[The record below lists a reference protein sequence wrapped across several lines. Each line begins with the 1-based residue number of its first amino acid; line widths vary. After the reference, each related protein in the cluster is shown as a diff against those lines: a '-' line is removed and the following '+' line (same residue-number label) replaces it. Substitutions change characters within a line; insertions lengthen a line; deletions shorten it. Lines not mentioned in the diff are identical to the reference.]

1 MLGFQESIYHAVPIL
16 GIPFGNDQRANIN
29 RAISLGFGLRLDWNT
44 INEKNLL
51 DAVTRLINE
60 PR

>member
-1 MLGFQESIYHAVPIL
+1 MPSLL

-29 RAISLGFGLRLDWNT
+29 RAISEGFGLRLDWNT
-44 INEKNLL
+44 INENDLL
-51 DAVTRLINE
+51 DAITRLINE